1 MIRDPLFPD
10 MEILD
15 ARATTLT
22 NYEALRFLK
31 ELKAAIG
38 SKKQEKGKP
47 KVKVNKSLLTVTLEA
62 IKTLED
68 SPAGLQEEH
77 HVREMALQLGDLCR
91 EQNINLTKYELVQL
105 ANLRPI
111 SAVDIQLLIE
121 NSEERLND
129 QQVEEVLRV
138 VGETLPGPPEG
149 EDEEVA
155 DESEGEGNA
164 GAEEVNEE
172 VVEGMN
178 GGET

>member
-1 MIRDPLFPD
+1 M
-10 MEILD
+10 
-15 ARATTLT
+15 
-22 NYEALRFLK
+22 
-31 ELKAAIG
+31 
-38 SKKQEKGKP
+38 
-47 KVKVNKSLLTVTLEA
+47 
-62 IKTLED
+62 
-68 SPAGLQEEH
+68 
-77 HVREMALQLGDLCR
+77 QLGDLCR

>member
-1 MIRDPLFPD
+1 

-31 ELKAAIG
+31 EQKTAIG
-38 SKKQEKGKP
+38 PKKQEKGKP